1 MSSKEGG
8 IDPNLVV
15 RLNSW
20 QASMSAEIPP
30 KHLRDFLHALDVAFA
45 EKADDAEV
53 DYNNLAEL
61 LMQTENI
68 GAEGSSSWRRCCIH
82 WFTRLATRCLIPS

>member
-20 QASMSAEIPP
+20 QASMSAEIPT

-68 GAEGSSSWRRCCIH
+68 GAEGSELLEKLLYPLVHKIGH
-82 WFTRLATRCLIPS
+82 EMLNP